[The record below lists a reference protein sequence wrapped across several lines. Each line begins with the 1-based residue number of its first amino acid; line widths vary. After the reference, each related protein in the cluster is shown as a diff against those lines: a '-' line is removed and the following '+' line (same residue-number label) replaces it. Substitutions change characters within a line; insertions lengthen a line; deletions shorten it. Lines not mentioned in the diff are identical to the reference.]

1 MAGKSS
7 ASPGRGSGK
16 VEADGMGQEWTLLA
30 PPFLGGSSRSRGKLL
45 SPRLQVVLCNQPEG
59 DGVSGRKEERSWVEF

>member
-1 MAGKSS
+1 
-7 ASPGRGSGK
+7 
-16 VEADGMGQEWTLLA
+16 MGQEWTLLA
-30 PPFLGGSSRSRGKLL
+30 LPFLGGSSRSRGKLL